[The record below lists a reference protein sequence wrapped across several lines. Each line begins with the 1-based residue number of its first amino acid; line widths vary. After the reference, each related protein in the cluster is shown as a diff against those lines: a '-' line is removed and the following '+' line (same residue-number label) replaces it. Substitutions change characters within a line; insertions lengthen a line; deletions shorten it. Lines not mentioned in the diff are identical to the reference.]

1 MPYRQFL
8 REQQR
13 NQRAVEAVRARQ
25 EQDPYEQARRR
36 CRELQLP
43 HSVAAAVDAIA
54 EQHVKLGKDC
64 RDAPVF
70 IGYGDG
76 TESEKRWR
84 GRGHVER
91 PRQPRQYPTLTERTG
106 YSRRTMLRARKLIE
120 GHEILS
126 CRRDHGERI
135 RGGRVE
141 SGAPRVRTYTCR
153 SRKTG
158 VVRGSLTHLVGLGG
172 CDKGGRGLANAY
184 RPWGVEDP
192 DRPVP
197 RGPVPQPDGRPAPR
211 PGFGAQA
218 WERAERERRARRAE
232 TRGP

>member
-1 MPYRQFL
+1 MPHRKFF

-13 NQRAVEAVRARQ
+13 NQRAVEHARQ
-25 EQDPYEQARRR
+25 REQQDPWEQARRR

-84 GRGHVER
+84 GRGPVER
-91 PRQPRQYPTLTERTG
+91 PRHPRTYPTLTERTG
-106 YSRRTMLRARKLIE
+106 YSRRTMIRARKLIE
-120 GHEILS
+120 GHEILG

-141 SGAPRVRTYTCR
+141 SGAPRPRTYTCR
-153 SRKTG
+153 SKRTG
-158 VVRGSLTHLVGLGG
+158 EVRGSSTHLVGLGG
-172 CDKGGRGLANAY
+172 CDKGGRGLANGY
-184 RPWGVEDP
+184 WPWGMDVP
-192 DRPVP
+192 SPPAP
-197 RGPVPQPDGRPAPR
+197 RGPLPQPDGRPGPR
-211 PGFGAQA
+211 PGWGAGA
-218 WERAERERRARRAE
+218 WERAEEERRARRAAS
-232 TRGP
+232 RGP